1 VALQKL
7 SIFNNYYHPNSP
19 IMKWKVA
26 LCLFIGI
33 NSFGYCQQGKEEA
46 AIIKVLEKES
56 ATWRAK
62 DVEGHKDCWYIQP
75 YSRILVSIPDGKT
88 IDVPPISKQIM
99 KPENMGNGGFAVHSN
114 YKMNMTK
121 NTAWVSHD
129 EISTDKEGKRTW
141 SYEIR
146 LLEKIK
152 GNWKLVGQS
161 LHIYKREN

>member
-1 VALQKL
+1 
-7 SIFNNYYHPNSP
+7 
-19 IMKWKVA
+19 MKWKAV
-26 LCLFIGI
+26 LYLFIGVS
-33 NSFGYCQQGKEEA
+33 SFAYCQQGKEEA

-62 DVEGHKDCWYIQP
+62 DVEGHKDCWYVQP
-75 YSRILVSIPDGKT
+75 YSRILVSLPDGKT
-88 IDVPPISKQIM
+88 IDVPPASKQNM
-99 KPENMGNGGFAVHSN
+99 QAENMGNGGFAVNSN
-114 YKMNMTK
+114 YKMSISNS
-121 NTAWVSHD
+121 NAWVSHD
-129 EISTDKEGKRTW
+129 ELSTDAEGKRTW

>member
-1 VALQKL
+1 
-7 SIFNNYYHPNSP
+7 
-19 IMKWKVA
+19 MKWKAV
-26 LCLFIGI
+26 LCLFIGVS
-33 NSFGYCQQGKEEA
+33 SFAYCQQGKEEA

-62 DVEGHKDCWYIQP
+62 DVEGHKDCWYVQP
-75 YSRILVSIPDGKT
+75 YSRILVSLPDGKT
-88 IDVPPISKQIM
+88 IDVPPASKQNM
-99 KPENMGNGGFAVHSN
+99 QAENMGNGGFAVNSN
-114 YKMNMTK
+114 YKMSISNSS
-121 NTAWVSHD
+121 AWVSHD
-129 EISTDKEGKRTW
+129 ELSTDVEGKRTW

>member
-1 VALQKL
+1 
-7 SIFNNYYHPNSP
+7 
-19 IMKWKVA
+19 MKWKTI
-26 LCLFIGI
+26 LCLFLGVS
-33 NSFGYCQQGKEEA
+33 SFAYCQQGKEEA

-62 DVEGHKDCWYIQP
+62 DVEGHKDCWNVQP
-75 YSRILVSIPDGKT
+75 YSRILVSLPDGKT
-88 IDVPPISKQIM
+88 IDVPPASKQNIQA
-99 KPENMGNGGFAVHSN
+99 ENMGNGGFAVNSN
-114 YKMNMTK
+114 YKMSISNSS
-121 NTAWVSHD
+121 AWVSHD
-129 EISTDKEGKRTW
+129 ELSTDAEGKRTW